1 MARKTNRVKFEVFGN
16 ELQAEEQYY
25 LGDHTLPTAQS
36 RYEWTDKMS
45 ETYDRC
51 KEDIAYFAENFFIII
66 TAVNGKTQRI
76 PIPLRDYQRKF
87 LDDSMKHKRIL
98 ALQSRQSGKSTLMTV
113 YALWLAN
120 FFPDQAIIIC
130 AHKGDTARM
139 LFKRIKEAYKEL
151 PNWLKEPVIEWNKS
165 SMSLANGSSIVTSN
179 TTAEGPRGNS
189 LSCLILDEFA
199 FVAPEIAQQFWTAV
213 APTLANNP
221 DARMFVSSTPNG
233 IGNLF
238 HKLYDD
244 AENGRNNFAIQRVLW
259 DDVPGRDE
267 EWKKRTI
274 RDDCF
279 GDEEIF
285 AQEYEC
291 KFLGS
296 SNSPFPQ
303 STFDKIK
310 NDISDPILRDMDGYL
325 KIWKLPEDDRVYAM
339 GVDTAE
345 GVGLDASVVQVMD
358 ITDLKQIEQVA
369 CYANNRIDPTSFTE
383 VVEQI
388 AIMYGR
394 PVMTVERNGCG
405 GQVCDRLYIDKA
417 YPHFVCYGNDKNKSS
432 RAGVNSSQNTRG
444 PAVTNMKY
452 WLSDKRQV
460 IIHDKAFLD
469 SLYHFVRKPNGRW
482 EAETNWHDDLEM
494 SLTWAL
500 YPLHRDLVRDYFIVQ
515 GEEENGKPKRVMN
528 RFHYVLNP
536 DDKHLLSAK
545 FAQYGRFNVMSFG
558 RVSHRRFMG
567 TSYSRYNGSF
577 NYQKKDPFANIKK
590 MYPKEF
596 NDDPSWM
603 FDTPQGRTPDV
614 TDPWKFK

>member
-1 MARKTNRVKFEVFGN
+1 MARKTNRVKFEVFGK
-16 ELQAEEQYY
+16 EMVAEEQYY

-36 RYEWTDKMS
+36 KFEWSEEMVEAYE
-45 ETYDRC
+45 RC
-51 KEDIAYFAENFFIII
+51 KTDIIFFAENFFTIIS
-66 TAVNGKTQRI
+66 AGQRI
-76 PIPLRDYQRKF
+76 RIPLRDYQKKF
-87 LDDSMKHKRIL
+87 LNDAMNHKRIL
-98 ALQSRQSGKSTLMTV
+98 ALQARQSGKSTLMTV

-139 LFKRIKEAYKEL
+139 LFDRIRTAYKEL
-151 PNWLKEPVIEWNKS
+151 PNWLKEPCTEWNKS
-165 SMSLANGSSIVTSN
+165 SMRLGNGSSIVTTN

-199 FVAPEIAQQFWTAV
+199 FVAPEIAQQFWTSV
-213 APTLANNP
+213 TPTLTNNP
-221 DARMFVSSTPNG
+221 NARMFVSSTPNG
-233 IGNLF
+233 IGNMF
-238 HKLYDD
+238 HTLYER
-244 AENGRNNFAIQRVLW
+244 AESGKNNFVIQKVIW
-259 DDVPGRDE
+259 SDVPGRDE

-274 RDDCF
+274 VDDCL
-279 GDEEIF
+279 GDEEMF

-291 KFLGS
+291 KFLGA

-303 STFDKIK
+303 ATFDKISK
-310 NDISDPILRDMDGYL
+310 DISDPILRDMDGYL
-325 KIWKLPEDDRVYAM
+325 QIWKLPENDRVYTM
-339 GVDTAE
+339 GVDVSE
-345 GVGLDASVVQVMD
+345 GVGLDASVVQVLD
-358 ITDLKQIEQVA
+358 ITDLREIEQVA
-369 CYANNRIDPTSFTE
+369 CYANNRIDPTAFTE
-383 VVEQI
+383 IVEQI
-388 AIMYGR
+388 AVMYGR
-394 PVMTVERNGCG
+394 PVMSVERNGCG

-417 YPHFVCYGNDKNKSS
+417 YPHFVCFGNDTNKKS

-500 YPLHRDLVRDYFIVQ
+500 FPLHRDLVRDYFIVC
-515 GEEENGKPKRVMN
+515 GEEENGKPQRVMN
-528 RFHYVLNP
+528 RFHYVLDP

-545 FAQYGRFNVMSFG
+545 FAQYGRFNVMAFG
-558 RVSHRRFMG
+558 RISHRRFMG
-567 TSYSRYNGSF
+567 VDMNRYKGSF
-577 NYQKKDPFANIKK
+577 DYQKADPFHNIKK
-590 MYPKEF
+590 IYDKHFE
-596 NDDPSWM
+596 DDPSWM

-614 TDPWKFK
+614 TNPWKFR

>member
-25 LGDHTLPTAQS
+25 LGDKTLPTAQS
-36 RYEWTDKMS
+36 KYEWTEEMS
-45 ETYDRC
+45 EAYERC
-51 KEDIAYFAENFFIII
+51 KTDIAYFAENFFVIVS
-66 TAVNGKTQRI
+66 AGKRI
-76 PIPLRDYQRKF
+76 KIPLRDYQRKF
-87 LDDSMKHKRIL
+87 LDDAMKHKRLL

-120 FFPDQAIIIC
+120 FFPDQSIIIC

-165 SMSLANGSSIVTSN
+165 SMSLENGSSIVTSN

-259 DDVPGRDE
+259 YDVPGRDE

-279 GDEEIF
+279 GDAEIF

-291 KFLGS
+291 KFLGA

-303 STFDKIK
+303 TTFDKIR
-310 NDISDPILRDMDGYL
+310 NDISDPIMRDMDGYL
-325 KIWKLPEDDRVYAM
+325 KIWKLPEDDRVYVM

-345 GVGLDASVVQVMD
+345 GVGLDSSVVQVLD
-358 ITDLKQIEQVA
+358 ITNLNKIEQVA
-369 CYANNRIDPTSFTE
+369 CYANNRIDPTAFTE

-388 AIMYGR
+388 AIMYGK

-417 YPHFVCYGNDKNKSS
+417 YPHFVCHGNDTNKKS

-452 WLSDKRQV
+452 WLSDKKQV
-460 IIHDKAFLD
+460 IIHDGDFLE
-469 SLYHFVRKPNGRW
+469 SLYHFVRTNTGRW
-482 EAETNWHDDLEM
+482 EAEKNYHDDLEM
-494 SLTWAL
+494 ALTWAL
-500 YPLHRDLVRDYFIVQ
+500 YPLHRDLVKTYFTVV
-515 GEEENGKPKRVMN
+515 GELENGKPERVMN
-528 RFHYVLNP
+528 RFRYVLNP

-558 RVSHRRFMG
+558 RVSHRRFSG
-567 TSYSRYNGSF
+567 ASNYKKNDTIS
-577 NYQKKDPFANIKK
+577 YQKKDPFENIRK
-590 MYPKEF
+590 MYPKQL
-596 NDDPSWM
+596 NDNPSWM
-603 FDTPQGRTPDV
+603 FESQQGRKPDV
-614 TDPWKFK
+614 NNPWRFE

>member
-25 LGDHTLPTAQS
+25 LGDKTLPTAQS
-36 RYEWTDKMS
+36 RYEWTEEMS
-45 ETYDRC
+45 EAYERC
-51 KEDIAYFAENFFIII
+51 KTDIAYFAENFFVIVS
-66 TAVNGKTQRI
+66 AGKRI
-76 PIPLRDYQRKF
+76 KIPLRDYQRKF
-87 LDDSMKHKRIL
+87 LDDTMNHKRVL

-113 YALWLAN
+113 YALWLAI
-120 FFPDQAIIIC
+120 FFPDQSIIIC

-165 SMSLANGSSIVTSN
+165 SMSLSNGSSIVTSN

-244 AENGRNNFAIQRVLW
+244 AENGKNNFVIERVLW
-259 DDVPGRDE
+259 YDVPGRDE
-267 EWKKRTI
+267 EWKRRTI

-291 KFLGS
+291 KFLGA

-325 KIWKLPEDDRVYAM
+325 KIWQLPENDRVYVM
-339 GVDTAE
+339 GVDTSE
-345 GVGLDASVVQVMD
+345 GVGLDSSVVQVLD
-358 ITDLKQIEQVA
+358 ITDLNRIEQVA
-369 CYANNRIDPTSFTE
+369 CYENNRIDPTAFTE
-383 VVEQI
+383 VVEEI
-388 AIMYGR
+388 AKMYGR
-394 PVMTVERNGCG
+394 PVMAVERNGCG

-417 YPHFVCYGNDKNKSS
+417 YPHFVCFGNDANKKS
-432 RAGVNSSQNTRG
+432 RAGVNSSQNTKG

-452 WLSDKRQV
+452 WLSDKKQV
-460 IIHDKAFLD
+460 IIHDSAFLD
-469 SLYHFVRKPNGRW
+469 SLYHFVRKPTGKW
-482 EAETNWHDDLEM
+482 EAETNFHDDLEM
-494 SLTWAL
+494 ALTWAL
-500 YPLHRDLVRDYFIVQ
+500 FPLHRDLVRTYFTVV
-515 GEEENGKPKRVMN
+515 GELENGKPERVMN
-528 RFHYVLNP
+528 RFRYILNP

-558 RVSHRRFMG
+558 RVSHRRFSG
-567 TSYSRYNGSF
+567 VSLNRYSGSF
-577 NYQKKDPFANIKK
+577 AKADPFANIKK
-590 MYPKEF
+590 KYPNDF
-596 NDDPSWM
+596 NGDPSWM
-603 FDTPQGRTPDV
+603 FDR
-614 TDPWKFK
+614 

>member
-1 MARKTNRVKFEVFGN
+1 MARKTNRVKFEVFGK
-16 ELQAEEQYY
+16 EMVAEEQYY

-36 RYEWTDKMS
+36 KFEWSQEMVEAYE
-45 ETYDRC
+45 RC
-51 KEDIAYFAENFFIII
+51 KTDITYFAENFFIII
-66 TAVNGKTQRI
+66 TPVDGKPKRI
-76 PIPLRDYQRKF
+76 PIPLRDYQKKF
-87 LDDSMKHKRIL
+87 LDDSMNHKRIL

-120 FFPDQAIIIC
+120 FFPDQSIIIC

-139 LFKRIKEAYKEL
+139 LFKRIKEAYKQL
-151 PNWLKEPVIEWNKS
+151 PNWLKEPCTEWNKS
-165 SMSLANGSSIVTSN
+165 SMTLANGSSIVTSN

-244 AENGRNNFAIQRVLW
+244 AENGKNNFAIQRVIW
-259 DDVPGRDE
+259 SDVPGRDE

-279 GDEEIF
+279 GNLEIF
-285 AQEYEC
+285 EQEYEC
-291 KFLGS
+291 KFLGA

-325 KIWKLPEDDRVYAM
+325 KMWKLPEDDRVYVM
-339 GVDTAE
+339 GVDTSE
-345 GVGLDASVVQVMD
+345 GVGLDSSVVQVLD
-358 ITDLKQIEQVA
+358 ITDLNKIEQVA
-369 CYANNRIDPTSFTE
+369 CYANNRIDPTAFTE

-394 PVMTVERNGCG
+394 PVMAVERNGCG
-405 GQVCDRLYIDKA
+405 GQVCDRLYIDRA
-417 YPHFVCYGNDKNKSS
+417 YPHFVCYGNDNNKRS
-432 RAGVNSSQNTRG
+432 RAGINSSQNTRG

-452 WLSDKRQV
+452 WLSDKKQV
-460 IIHDKAFLD
+460 IIHDADFLE
-469 SLYHFVRKPNGRW
+469 SLYHFVRTNTGRW
-482 EAETNWHDDLEM
+482 EAEKNYHDDLEM
-494 SLTWAL
+494 ALTWAL
-500 YPLHRDLVRDYFIVQ
+500 YPLHRDLVKTYFTVV
-515 GEEENGKPKRVMN
+515 GELENGKPERVMN
-528 RFHYVLNP
+528 RFRYVLNP

-545 FAQYGRFNVMSFG
+545 FAQYGQFNVMSFG
-558 RVSHRRFMG
+558 RVSHRRFTGVDMG
-567 TSYSRYNGSF
+567 RYKNSF
-577 NYQKKDPFANIKK
+577 MNTTPKVDPYANIKK
-590 MYPKEF
+590 QYKHF
-596 NDDPSWM
+596 DADPSWM
-603 FDTPQGRTPDV
+603 FDNPPQQPTV
-614 TDPWKFK
+614 KDPWKFR

>member
-25 LGDHTLPTAQS
+25 LGDKTLPTAQS
-36 RYEWTDKMS
+36 RYEWTEEMS
-45 ETYDRC
+45 EAYERC
-51 KEDIAYFAENFFIII
+51 KTDIAYFAENFFVIIS
-66 TAVNGKTQRI
+66 AGKRI
-76 PIPLRDYQRKF
+76 KIPLRDYQRKF
-87 LDDSMKHKRIL
+87 LDDTMKHKRVL

-113 YALWLAN
+113 YALWLAI
-120 FFPDQAIIIC
+120 FFPDQSIIIC

-165 SMSLANGSSIVTSN
+165 SMSLSNGSSIVTSN

-244 AENGRNNFAIQRVLW
+244 AENGKNNFVIERVLW
-259 DDVPGRDE
+259 YDVPGRDE

-291 KFLGS
+291 KFLGA

-325 KIWKLPEDDRVYAM
+325 KIWQLPENDRVYVM
-339 GVDTAE
+339 GVDTSE
-345 GVGLDASVVQVMD
+345 GVGLDSSVVQVLD
-358 ITDLKQIEQVA
+358 ITDLNRIEQVA
-369 CYANNRIDPTSFTE
+369 CYENNRIDPTAFTE
-383 VVEQI
+383 IVEQI
-388 AIMYGR
+388 AKMYGR
-394 PVMTVERNGCG
+394 PVMSVERNGCG

-417 YPHFVCYGNDKNKSS
+417 YPHFVCFGNDANKKS
-432 RAGVNSSQNTRG
+432 RAGVNSSQNTKG

-452 WLSDKRQV
+452 WLSDKKQV
-460 IIHDKAFLD
+460 IIHDSAFLD
-469 SLYHFVRKPNGRW
+469 SLYHFVRKPTGKW
-482 EAETNWHDDLEM
+482 EAETNFHDDLEM
-494 SLTWAL
+494 ALTWAL
-500 YPLHRDLVRDYFIVQ
+500 FPLHRDLVRTYFTVV
-515 GEEENGKPKRVMN
+515 GELDNGKPERVMN
-528 RFHYVLNP
+528 RFRYILDP
-536 DDKHLLSAK
+536 DEKHLLSAK

-558 RVSHRRFMG
+558 RISHRRFSGVSMNR
-567 TSYSRYNGSF
+567 YSGSF
-577 NYQKKDPFANIKK
+577 AKADPFANIKK
-590 MYPKEF
+590 KYPNDF
-596 NDDPSWM
+596 NGDPSWM
-603 FDTPQGRTPDV
+603 FDR
-614 TDPWKFK
+614 

>member
-25 LGDHTLPTAQS
+25 LGDKTLPTAQS
-36 RYEWTDKMS
+36 RYEWTEEMS
-45 ETYDRC
+45 EAYERC
-51 KEDIAYFAENFFIII
+51 KTDIAYFAENFFVIIS
-66 TAVNGKTQRI
+66 AGKRI
-76 PIPLRDYQRKF
+76 KIPLRDYQRKF
-87 LDDSMKHKRIL
+87 LDDTMKHKRVL

-113 YALWLAN
+113 YALWLAI
-120 FFPDQAIIIC
+120 FFPDQSIIIC

-165 SMSLANGSSIVTSN
+165 SMSLSNGSSIVTSN

-244 AENGRNNFAIQRVLW
+244 AENGKNNFVIERVLW
-259 DDVPGRDE
+259 YDVPGRDE

-291 KFLGS
+291 KFLGA

-325 KIWKLPEDDRVYAM
+325 KIWQLPENDRVYVM
-339 GVDTAE
+339 GVDTSE
-345 GVGLDASVVQVMD
+345 GVGLDSSVVQVLD
-358 ITDLKQIEQVA
+358 ITDLNRIEQVA
-369 CYANNRIDPTSFTE
+369 CYENNRIDPTAFTE
-383 VVEQI
+383 IVEQI
-388 AIMYGR
+388 AKMYGR
-394 PVMTVERNGCG
+394 PVMSVERNGCG

-417 YPHFVCYGNDKNKSS
+417 YPHFVCFGNDANKKS
-432 RAGVNSSQNTRG
+432 RAGVNSSQNTKG

-452 WLSDKRQV
+452 WLSDKKQV
-460 IIHDKAFLD
+460 IIHDSAFLD
-469 SLYHFVRKPNGRW
+469 SLYHFVRKPTGKW
-482 EAETNWHDDLEM
+482 EAETNFHDDLEM
-494 SLTWAL
+494 ALTWAL
-500 YPLHRDLVRDYFIVQ
+500 FPLHRDLVRTYFTVV
-515 GEEENGKPKRVMN
+515 GELDNGKPERVMN
-528 RFHYVLNP
+528 RFRYILDP
-536 DDKHLLSAK
+536 DEKHLLSAK

-558 RVSHRRFMG
+558 RISHRRFSGVSM
-567 TSYSRYNGSF
+567 SRYSGSF
-577 NYQKKDPFANIKK
+577 AKADPFANIKK
-590 MYPKEF
+590 KYPNDF
-596 NDDPSWM
+596 NGDPSWM
-603 FDTPQGRTPDV
+603 FDR
-614 TDPWKFK
+614 

>member
-25 LGDHTLPTAQS
+25 LGDKTLPTAQS
-36 RYEWTDKMS
+36 RYEWTEEMS
-45 ETYDRC
+45 EAYERC
-51 KEDIAYFAENFFIII
+51 KTDIAYFAENFFVIIS
-66 TAVNGKTQRI
+66 AGKRI
-76 PIPLRDYQRKF
+76 KIPLRDYQRKF
-87 LDDSMKHKRIL
+87 LDDTMKHKRVL

-113 YALWLAN
+113 YALWLAI
-120 FFPDQAIIIC
+120 FFPDQSIIIC

-165 SMSLANGSSIVTSN
+165 SMSLSNGSSIVTSN

-244 AENGRNNFAIQRVLW
+244 AENGKNNFVIERVLW
-259 DDVPGRDE
+259 YDVPGRDE

-291 KFLGS
+291 KFLGA

-325 KIWKLPEDDRVYAM
+325 KIWQLPENDRVYVM
-339 GVDTAE
+339 GVDTSE
-345 GVGLDASVVQVMD
+345 GVGLDSSVVQVLD
-358 ITDLKQIEQVA
+358 ITDLNRIEQVA
-369 CYANNRIDPTSFTE
+369 CYENNRIDPTAFTE
-383 VVEQI
+383 IVEQI
-388 AIMYGR
+388 AKMYGR
-394 PVMTVERNGCG
+394 PVMSVERNGCG

-417 YPHFVCYGNDKNKSS
+417 YPHFVCFGNDANKKS
-432 RAGVNSSQNTRG
+432 RAGVNSSQNTKG

-452 WLSDKRQV
+452 WLSDKKQV
-460 IIHDKAFLD
+460 IIHDSAFLD
-469 SLYHFVRKPNGRW
+469 SLYHFVRKPTGKW
-482 EAETNWHDDLEM
+482 EAETNFHDDLEM
-494 SLTWAL
+494 ALTWAL
-500 YPLHRDLVRDYFIVQ
+500 FPLHRDLVRSYFTVV
-515 GEEENGKPKRVMN
+515 GELDNGKPERVMN
-528 RFHYVLNP
+528 RFRYILDP
-536 DDKHLLSAK
+536 DEKHLLSAK

-558 RVSHRRFMG
+558 RISHRRFSGVTM
-567 TSYSRYNGSF
+567 SRYSGSF
-577 NYQKKDPFANIKK
+577 AKADPFANIKK
-590 MYPKEF
+590 KYPNDF
-596 NDDPSWM
+596 NGDPSWM
-603 FDTPQGRTPDV
+603 FDR
-614 TDPWKFK
+614 

>member
-1 MARKTNRVKFEVFGN
+1 MARKTNRVKFEVFGK
-16 ELQAEEQYY
+16 EMVAEEQYY

-36 RYEWTDKMS
+36 KFEWSEEMVEAYDK
-45 ETYDRC
+45 C
-51 KEDIAYFAENFFIII
+51 KNDITYFAENFFIII
-66 TAVNGKTQRI
+66 TPVDGKPKRI
-76 PIPLRDYQRKF
+76 PIPLRDYQKKF

-120 FFPDQAIIIC
+120 FFPDQSIIIC

-151 PNWLKEPVIEWNKS
+151 PNWLKEPCTEWNKS
-165 SMSLANGSSIVTSN
+165 SMTLANGSSIVTSN

-244 AENGRNNFAIQRVLW
+244 AENGKNNFAIQRVIW
-259 DDVPGRDE
+259 SDVPGRDE

-279 GDEEIF
+279 GNLEIF
-285 AQEYEC
+285 EQEYEC
-291 KFLGS
+291 KFLGAT
-296 SNSPFPQ
+296 NSPFPQ
-303 STFDKIK
+303 ITFEKITK
-310 NDISDPILRDMDGYL
+310 DISDPILRDMDGYL
-325 KIWKLPEDDRVYAM
+325 QIWKLPENDRVYTM
-339 GVDTAE
+339 GVDVSE

-358 ITDLKQIEQVA
+358 ITDLNQIEQVA
-369 CYANNRIDPTSFTE
+369 CYANNRIDPTAFTE
-383 VVEQI
+383 IVEQI
-388 AIMYGR
+388 ATMYGR
-394 PVMTVERNGCG
+394 PVMVVERNGCG

-417 YPHFVCYGNDKNKSS
+417 YPHFVCFGNDGNKKS

-444 PAVTNMKY
+444 PAITNMKY

-500 YPLHRDLVRDYFIVQ
+500 FPLHRDLVKDYFIVC
-515 GEEENGKPKRVMN
+515 GEEENGKPQRVMN

-558 RVSHRRFMG
+558 RMSHRRYMG
-567 TSYSRYNGSF
+567 VNTNTKQYNIPVPKVDPYA
-577 NYQKKDPFANIKK
+577 NVKKQYKHFD
-590 MYPKEF
+590 
-596 NDDPSWM
+596 DDPSWM
-603 FDTPQGRTPDV
+603 FSEPPAPTTV
-614 TDPWKFK
+614 KDPWKFR

>member
-444 PAVTNMKY
+444 PAITNMKY

>member
-25 LGDHTLPTAQS
+25 LGDKTLPTAQS
-36 RYEWTDKMS
+36 RYEWTEEMS
-45 ETYDRC
+45 EAYERC
-51 KEDIAYFAENFFIII
+51 KTDIAYFAENFFVIIS
-66 TAVNGKTQRI
+66 AGKRI
-76 PIPLRDYQRKF
+76 KIPLRDYQRKF
-87 LDDSMKHKRIL
+87 LDDTMKHKRVL

-113 YALWLAN
+113 YALWLAI
-120 FFPDQAIIIC
+120 FFPDQSIIIC

-165 SMSLANGSSIVTSN
+165 SMSLSNGSSIVTSN

-244 AENGRNNFAIQRVLW
+244 AENGKNNFVIERVLW
-259 DDVPGRDE
+259 YDVPGRDE

-291 KFLGS
+291 KFLGA

-325 KIWKLPEDDRVYAM
+325 KIWQLPENDRVYVM
-339 GVDTAE
+339 GVDTSE
-345 GVGLDASVVQVMD
+345 GVGLDSSVVQVLD
-358 ITDLKQIEQVA
+358 ITDLNRIEQVA
-369 CYANNRIDPTSFTE
+369 CYENNRIDPTAFTE
-383 VVEQI
+383 IVEQI
-388 AIMYGR
+388 AKMYGR
-394 PVMTVERNGCG
+394 PVMSVERNGCG

-417 YPHFVCYGNDKNKSS
+417 YPHFVCFGNDANKKS
-432 RAGVNSSQNTRG
+432 RAGVNSSQNTKG

-452 WLSDKRQV
+452 WLSDKKQV
-460 IIHDKAFLD
+460 IIHDSAFLD
-469 SLYHFVRKPNGRW
+469 SLYHFVRKPTGKW
-482 EAETNWHDDLEM
+482 EAETNFHDDLEM
-494 SLTWAL
+494 ALTWAL
-500 YPLHRDLVRDYFIVQ
+500 FPLHRDLVRTYFTVV
-515 GEEENGKPKRVMN
+515 GELDNGKPERVMN
-528 RFHYVLNP
+528 RFRYILDP
-536 DDKHLLSAK
+536 DEKHLLSAK
-545 FAQYGRFNVMSFG
+545 FAQYGRFNVMAFG
-558 RVSHRRFMG
+558 RVSHRRFSGVSM
-567 TSYSRYNGSF
+567 SRYSGSF
-577 NYQKKDPFANIKK
+577 AKADPFANIKK
-590 MYPKEF
+590 KYPNDF
-596 NDDPSWM
+596 NGDPSWM
-603 FDTPQGRTPDV
+603 FGR
-614 TDPWKFK
+614 

>member
-1 MARKTNRVKFEVFGN
+1 MARKTNRVKFEVFGK
-16 ELQAEEQYY
+16 EMVAEEQYY

-36 RYEWTDKMS
+36 KFEWNEEMVEAYE
-45 ETYDRC
+45 RC
-51 KEDIAYFAENFFIII
+51 KNDIAYFAENFFVIIS
-66 TAVNGKTQRI
+66 AGKRI
-76 PIPLRDYQRKF
+76 KIPLRDYQRKF
-87 LDDSMKHKRIL
+87 LDDAMSHKRIL

-130 AHKGDTARM
+130 AHKGDVARM

-151 PNWLKEPVIEWNKS
+151 PNWLKEPCTEWNKT

-213 APTLANNP
+213 SPTLANNP

-238 HKLYDD
+238 HKLYTD
-244 AENGRNNFAIQRVLW
+244 AINGENDYAVQRVLW
-259 DDVPGRDE
+259 NDVPGRDN

-274 RDDCF
+274 KNDCF
-279 GDEEIF
+279 GDEDIF

-303 STFDKIK
+303 TTFEKIEK
-310 NDISDPILRDMDGYL
+310 DISDPILRDMDGYL
-325 KIWKLPEDDRVYAM
+325 KIWKLPENDRVYIM
-339 GVDTAE
+339 GVDTSE
-345 GVGLDASVVQVMD
+345 GVGLDSSVVQVMD
-358 ITDLKQIEQVA
+358 VTDLNCIEQVA
-369 CYANNRIDPTSFTE
+369 CYANDKIDPTSFTE
-383 VVEQI
+383 VVEEI
-388 AIMYGR
+388 AKMYGR
-394 PVMTVERNGCG
+394 PVMAVERNGCG

-417 YPHFVCYGNDKNKSS
+417 YPHFVCYGNDANKKS
-432 RAGVNSSQNTRG
+432 RAGINSSQNTRG

-452 WLSDKRQV
+452 WLSDKKQV
-460 IIHDKAFLD
+460 IMHDKAFLD

-482 EAETNWHDDLEM
+482 EAEGEWHDDLQM
-494 SLTWAL
+494 ALTWAL
-500 YPLHRDLVRDYFIVQ
+500 YPLHRDLVRDYFIVL
-515 GEEENGKPKRVMN
+515 GELENGKPERIKN

-536 DDKHLLSAK
+536 DEKHLLSAK

-558 RVSHRRFMG
+558 RISHRRFSGVSM
-567 TSYSRYNGSF
+567 SRYNNSF
-577 NYQKKDPFANIKK
+577 SKSEKEDPFKNIRKL
-590 MYPKEF
+590 YPKEF

-603 FDTPQGRTPDV
+603 FDNPQGRTPDV

>member
-1 MARKTNRVKFEVFGN
+1 M
-16 ELQAEEQYY
+16 
-25 LGDHTLPTAQS
+25 
-36 RYEWTDKMS
+36 
-45 ETYDRC
+45 
-51 KEDIAYFAENFFIII
+51 
-66 TAVNGKTQRI
+66 GKT
-76 PIPLRDYQRKF
+76 
-87 LDDSMKHKRIL
+87 IL
-98 ALQSRQSGKSTLMTV
+98 TSYGIDVVTEVIETDIWENMYDFSLSEESNHLYYANGILSHNSTLMTV

-165 SMSLANGSSIVTSN
+165 SMTLSNGSSIVTSN

-259 DDVPGRDE
+259 DDVPGRDA
-267 EWKKRTI
+267 EWRKRTI

-279 GDEEIF
+279 GDEEMF

-291 KFLGS
+291 KFLGA

-303 STFDKIK
+303 STFEKIK

-325 KIWKLPEDDRVYAM
+325 KMWKLPEDDRVYVM

-345 GVGLDASVVQVMD
+345 GVGLDSSVVQVLD
-358 ITDLKQIEQVA
+358 ITDLNKIEQVA
-369 CYANNRIDPTSFTE
+369 CYANNRIDPTAFTE

-394 PVMTVERNGCG
+394 PVMAVERNGCG

-417 YPHFVCYGNDKNKSS
+417 YPHFVCHGNDNNKKS

-452 WLSDKRQV
+452 WLSDKKQV
-460 IIHDKAFLD
+460 IIHDAAFLE
-469 SLYHFVRKPNGRW
+469 SLYHFVRTNTGRW
-482 EAETNWHDDLEM
+482 EAEKNFHDDLEM
-494 SLTWAL
+494 ALTWAL
-500 YPLHRDLVRDYFIVQ
+500 YPLHRDLVKTYFTVV
-515 GEEENGKPKRVMN
+515 GELENGKPERVMN
-528 RFHYVLNP
+528 RFRYVLNP
-536 DDKHLLSAK
+536 DDKHLLSTK
-545 FAQYGRFNVMSFG
+545 FAQYGHFNVMAFG
-558 RVSHRRFMG
+558 RISHRRFSGMSMNRHN
-567 TSYSRYNGSF
+567 TTV
-577 NYQKKDPFANIKK
+577 NYEKKDPFENIKK
-590 MYPKEF
+590 MYPKEL

-603 FDTPQGRTPDV
+603 FDNPQGRRPEV
-614 TDPWKFK
+614 TNPWKFK

>member
-1 MARKTNRVKFEVFGN
+1 MARKTNRVKFEVFGK
-16 ELQAEEQYY
+16 EMHAEEQYY

-36 RYEWTDKMS
+36 KFEWSDEMV
-45 ETYDRC
+45 EAHERC
-51 KEDIAYFAENFFIII
+51 KTDIIYFAENFFTIIS
-66 TAVNGKTQRI
+66 KSKRI
-76 PIPLRDYQRKF
+76 KIPLRDYQKKF
-87 LDDSMKHKRIL
+87 LKDAMNHKRIL

-120 FFPDQAIIIC
+120 FFPDQAIIVC
-130 AHKGDTARM
+130 AHKGETAKM
-139 LFKRIKEAYKEL
+139 LFERIKLAYKEL
-151 PNWLKEPVIEWNKS
+151 PNWLKEPVLEWNKS
-165 SMSLANGSSIVTSN
+165 SMRLENGSSIVTTN

-238 HKLYDD
+238 HTLYDK
-244 AENGRNNFAIQRVLW
+244 AEKGENEFVIENVIW
-259 DDVPGRDE
+259 SDVPGRDE
-267 EWKKRTI
+267 KWKKQTI
-274 RDDCF
+274 KNDCF

-291 KFLGS
+291 KFLGA

-303 STFDKIK
+303 TTFDKIK
-310 NDISDPILRDMDGYL
+310 NDISDPILIDMDGYL
-325 KIWKLPEDDRVYAM
+325 KIWKLPENDRVYTM
-339 GVDTAE
+339 GVDTSE

-358 ITDLKQIEQVA
+358 ITDLNKIEQVA
-369 CYANNRIDPTSFTE
+369 CYANNRIDPTAFTE

-388 AIMYGR
+388 AKMYGR
-394 PVMTVERNGCG
+394 PVMSVERNGCG

-417 YPHFVCYGNDKNKSS
+417 YPHFVCFGNDANKKS
-432 RAGVNSSQNTRG
+432 RAGVNSSQNTKG

-452 WLSDKRQV
+452 WLSDKKQV
-460 IIHDKAFLD
+460 IMHDDAFLE
-469 SLYHFVRKPNGRW
+469 SLYHFVRKPTGKW

-494 SLTWAL
+494 ALTWAL
-500 YPLHRDLVRDYFIVQ
+500 FPLHRDLVRIYFVVV

-528 RFHYVLNP
+528 KFHYTLNP

-558 RVSHRRFMG
+558 RISHRRFTGVSM
-567 TSYSRYNGSF
+567 SRYNNAFST
-577 NYQKKDPFANIKK
+577 QKKDPFANIKK

-603 FDTPQGRTPDV
+603 FDTPQGRTPDI
-614 TDPWKFK
+614 TNRWRFK